1 MTDVN
6 VTVIQGRLTR
16 DPELKYTAK
25 GTAVL
30 SFSIAS
36 NKSIK
41 KNDQWED
48 ETSFFDIVQFGK
60 VAEYTKQKISR
71 GVGVLVSGELKQ
83 ERWEKDGQQRSRVI
97 VVASQVLPVLRE
109 PAAKPAYDPDERI
122 LEALN
127 KGKTV
132 AQVAATF
139 NSFQDDIPF

>member
-83 ERWEKDGQQRSRVI
+83 ERWEKDGQQRSRVT
-97 VVASQVLPVLRE
+97 VVAQSVLPVLRE
-109 PAAKPAYDPDERI
+109 QAAPQAAPQATTQVNFQATTQVAKPADD
-122 LEALN
+122 
-127 KGKTV
+127 
-132 AQVAATF
+132 F
-139 NSFQDDIPF
+139 DDDIPF

>member
-83 ERWEKDGQQRSRVI
+83 ERWEKDGQQRSRVT
-97 VVASQVLPVLRE
+97 VVAQSVLPVLRE
-109 PAAKPAYDPDERI
+109 QAAPQAAPQATTQVNFQATPQVAKPADNFD
-122 LEALN
+122 
-127 KGKTV
+127 
-132 AQVAATF
+132 
-139 NSFQDDIPF
+139 DDIPF